1 VGAAGVADAVL
12 AGTLPSG
19 LYDTLSRAGAPPPHA
34 TCLVTVGE
42 TPALGVWGG
51 PEAES
56 GVLAAAAALA
66 VTAVTAVASG
76 VFNLLSSPWGS
87 SKQAQA
93 SAQASG
99 GAAAQHATA
108 AAADEVPSALHG
120 AHRAGLE
127 DAPRRGRGVC
137 LAPRGA
143 LAAAT
148 DSLGRVMLLDLQAGP
163 LCAVRLWKGYRDAQL
178 AWVDGPPAPGSGSA
192 RPLCLAVHAPHRG
205 GLLELWAMRDG
216 PRLTKLR
223 CGSNCRLLPACPLL
237 GAAGSS
243 SAGAAQNCC
252 YVLDGST
259 GELKVL
265 DWAAAAVAA

>member
-1 VGAAGVADAVL
+1 VADAVL
-12 AGTLPSG
+12 AGTLPVG
-19 LYDTLSRAGAPPPHA
+19 LYDALSRAGAPPAHA
-34 TCLVTVGE
+34 TCLVTVGD

-87 SKQAQA
+87 SKQAAAQA
-93 SAQASG
+93 AAQAS
-99 GAAAQHATA
+99 GAAAQHAA
-108 AAADEVPSALHG
+108 AAADDMPAALHG

-127 DAPRRGRGVC
+127 DAPRRGRRVC

-178 AWVDGPPAPGSGSA
+178 AWVDGPPAAGGV
-192 RPLCLAVHAPHRG
+192 RPLCLAVLSPHRG
-205 GLLELWAMRDG
+205 GLLELWPMRTG
-216 PRLTKLR
+216 ERLTKLR
-223 CGSNCRLLPACPLL
+223 CGANCRLLPACPML
-237 GAAGSS
+237 GAAGY
-243 SAGAAQNCC
+243 AGAAARNAC

-265 DWAAAAVAA
+265 DWAAAAAAAATAAA